1 MNLRFEKFHGLGN
14 DFIIIDNRENIL
26 NTNSD
31 PDEFSK
37 IIAQLCDRHI
47 GIGADGVMFVE
58 NESEKEQQDGIQ
70 ADIRYKIFN
79 ADGYESQICGNG
91 LRCFT
96 RYILEKKII
105 QNKKIVQ
112 IRTNI
117 GVLECEELSLGLYK
131 TNIGKATAEISKI
144 PANPFNGDA
153 QSIINQPLKINKTLD
168 SQNVSSSFSEE
179 TLNVTFVNVGNPHCI
194 IYVDDVETAEV
205 ERIGKTL
212 QSRKDIFPQSVNVEF
227 IQILDE
233 NTLKMRVYERGCG
246 ETMACGTG
254 ACASVFSGILN
265 KKNSSSSKVLL
276 RGGELQINVN
286 LEDYSLQ
293 IIGPATKVFEGS
305 MQFPLI

>member
-1 MNLRFEKFHGLGN
+1 MILHFDKFHGLGN
-14 DFIIIDNRENIL
+14 DFIIIDNRQNLL
-26 NTNSD
+26 NTCGN

-37 IIAQLCDRHI
+37 IIAKLCDRHL

-58 NESEKEQQDGIQ
+58 NESEKDKQDGIQ

-117 GVLECEELSLGLYK
+117 GVLECEELSLGLYR

-144 PANPFNGDA
+144 PANPFNSDA
-153 QSIINQPLKINKTLD
+153 ESVVINQPLKIN
-168 SQNVSSSFSEE
+168 QNLHQQNLSHLSEE
-179 TLNVTFVNVGNPHCI
+179 THYVTFVNVGNPHCV

-254 ACASVFSGILN
+254 ACASVFAGILN
-265 KKNSSSSKVLL
+265 KKNSPSSKVLL

-286 LEDYSLQ
+286 QEDYSLQ
-293 IIGPATKVFEGS
+293 VIGPAAKVFEGS
-305 MQFPLI
+305 IQFPLN